1 MTLLHSSLLFS
12 IVVQVITGVIEL
24 LALFVKTAPGMAL
37 IKQLLSLEV
46 AVQAV
51 EGAFYAWLYYNIDRV
66 KNITPKRYADWALT
80 TPTMLVTLVAYII
93 YLNAPSSES
102 LSLLQILRENA
113 APIAQILVLNWL
125 MLLFGYLGEVGVIP
139 LVAGVAIGFAPFI
152 AYFYII
158 YERFVANDANNVNIN
173 VHTHINTATTNNRNA
188 NAIIPP
194 KQANSYI
201 LVKMYEPCSDSW
213 SDTYVA
219 TIRQEEFKQTRISG
233 PSKNK
238 RFLFVDHLLWS
249 KLSATST
256 EGYFGRVFE
265 TCSDSWYGCCYGS

>member
-37 IKQLLSLEV
+37 IKQLLGLEV

-66 KNITPKRYADWALT
+66 KNITPKRYADWAIT

-93 YLNAPSSES
+93 YLNSDKGNGNES

-139 LVAGVAIGFAPFI
+139 LVAGVALGFVPFI
-152 AYFYII
+152 AYFYIM
-158 YERFVANDANNVNIN
+158 YERFIANDATIGINSTSMKIYAYFLVFWSLYGIVAVLPYALKNTIYNVLDLFSKNFFGLFLSYLI
-173 VHTHINTATTNNRNA
+173 VA
-188 NAIIPP
+188 NA
-194 KQANSYI
+194 
-201 LVKMYEPCSDSW
+201 
-213 SDTYVA
+213 
-219 TIRQEEFKQTRISG
+219 
-233 PSKNK
+233 
-238 RFLFVDHLLWS
+238 
-249 KLSATST
+249 TS
-256 EGYFGRVFE
+256 
-265 TCSDSWYGCCYGS
+265 